1 LNFKVYLLALV
12 SFVVGMA
19 ELIVGGI
26 LDIVADSL
34 GVSVSKAG
42 ELISIFSLV
51 FAIFSPIL
59 LTLTAKVERK
69 KLFLWTLLIF
79 FSGNILAFFSPNF
92 LVLLLTRIISA
103 ATGSLLVVLSVTIAS
118 TIVKEEFRARAIGII
133 FMGVSGSL
141 VIGVPIGLV
150 IGHTFGWRSPFLF
163 IAILCLVSMM
173 GVMLFLDKIEPRPI
187 ISIRKQL
194 ETLKRPKIL
203 FAQLTSLLFLTGHL
217 TLYAYLTPFLQTSLH
232 LNSTWISIFYFI
244 FGVSAVFGGG
254 LGGFMADKWGS
265 QKSVLTIVAVFC
277 LVLFI
282 LPKTTTFNI
291 LFVVVM
297 MVWSMLSWAITPAQQ
312 NYLIETSPE
321 TAEIQQSLNNSA
333 MHLGIAAGSVLGGV
347 VINQYSVLYNAT
359 IGGIFVFLA
368 LICAIFSITRKQA
381 ANKEIYKTITREVN
395 MTNKIY

>member
-1 LNFKVYLLALV
+1 MNFKVYLLALV
-12 SFVVGMA
+12 SFVVGLA

-26 LDIVADSL
+26 LDIVANGL

-42 ELISIFSLV
+42 ELISIYSFV
-51 FAIFSPIL
+51 FAIFSPVL
-59 LTLTAKVERK
+59 LTVTAKVERK

-79 FSGNILAFFSPNF
+79 FSGNILAFVSPNF
-92 LVLLLTRIISA
+92 LVLFISRIISA
-103 ATGSLLVVLSVTIAS
+103 ATGSLLVVLSVTLAS
-118 TIVKEEFRARAIGII
+118 TMVKEEFRARAIGVI

-150 IGHTFGWRSPFLF
+150 IGHMFGWRSPFLF
-163 IAILCLVSMM
+163 IAILTLISIM
-173 GVMLFLDKIEPRPI
+173 GIMVFLDKMEPRPI
-187 ISIRKQL
+187 ITIRKQL
-194 ETLKRPKIL
+194 ETLKKPKIL

-232 LNSTWISIFYFI
+232 LNSTWISVFYFI

-265 QKSVLTIVAVFC
+265 RKSILTIVAVFC

-282 LPKTTTFNI
+282 LPKATLSTI

-312 NYLIETSPE
+312 NYLIETTPE
-321 TAEIQQSLNNSA
+321 TADIQQSLNNSA
-333 MHLGIAAGSVLGGV
+333 MHFGIAAGSVIGGV
-347 VINQYSVLYNAT
+347 VINQYSVYYNAT

-368 LICAIFSITRKQA
+368 LICAIFSITRNQA
-381 ANKEIYKTITREVN
+381 ESRESYETLTKEVK
-395 MTNKIY
+395 MTN

>member
-1 LNFKVYLLALV
+1 MNFKVYLLALV

-26 LDIVADSL
+26 LDIVASGL

-42 ELISIFSLV
+42 ELISIYSLV
-51 FAIFSPIL
+51 FALCSPVL

-69 KLFLWTLLIF
+69 RLFLWTLLIF
-79 FSGNILAFFSPNF
+79 FGGNTLAFISPNF
-92 LVLLLTRIISA
+92 LVLFLTRIISA

-118 TIVKEEFRARAIGII
+118 TIVKGEFRARAIGVI

-150 IGHTFGWRSPFLF
+150 IGHRFGWRSPFLL
-163 IAILCLVSMM
+163 IAVLTLISMM
-173 GVMLFLDKIEPRPI
+173 GIMLFLDKIEPRPI
-187 ISIRKQL
+187 ISISKQL
-194 ETLKRPKIL
+194 ETLKKPKIL

-244 FGVSAVFGGG
+244 FGVSAVIGGG

-265 QKSVLTIVAVFC
+265 QKSILAIVATFC

-282 LPKTTTFNI
+282 LPKVTFLNI

-312 NYLIETSPE
+312 NYLIETTPE
-321 TAEIQQSLNNSA
+321 TADIQQSLNNSA
-333 MHLGIAAGSVLGGV
+333 MHLGIAAGSVIGGE
-347 VINQYSVLYNAT
+347 VINHYTVNYNAT
-359 IGGIFVFLA
+359 IGGIFVLLA
-368 LICAIFSITRKQA
+368 LICAIISITRK
-381 ANKEIYKTITREVN
+381 
-395 MTNKIY
+395 